1 MALIDITGLTITYG
15 DRPVLD
21 TVDLKLERGD
31 RICIVGGNGSGKSS
45 LAHTAAG
52 WLTVGP
58 HMAGAVLYD
67 GKAPTDLPLADRTRL
82 VQYVGQVPMHQLS
95 GRAFTVA
102 EEVAFGPENLN
113 WPVAETRHA
122 VDHALGRLTLGHL
135 ADRDPFTL
143 SGGEQQRLSI
153 AAALA
158 LDPAVLILDEPAAN
172 LDVTARQQL
181 VTELAALPGDRALL
195 LLDVDADLGLAL
207 GCQLFD
213 LIDGRLREHVP
224 TPRQAAVH
232 HAPPH
237 AQAAEAPFL
246 LLDAVTFAY
255 PGARPLYT
263 DLTVSVVAGEAVALI
278 GPNGI
283 GKSTLF
289 RLAAGLSR
297 PSSGRIRVGNR
308 DIAKL
313 PINEIARHVATVF
326 QEPENQL
333 FSPTVRDEVAFGL
346 DALGLDRDEITRRVD
361 AALERTGLQDAS
373 ARHPLDLDAAARRFV
388 TIACALARQPALILL
403 DEVQRGLDRA
413 NTARMETIIADERA
427 RGAAILFICHDP
439 AFVARN
445 ASRRINLADHVEAV
459 AA

>member
-1 MALIDITGLTITYG
+1 MALIDIAGLTITYG
-15 DRPVLD
+15 ERIILD
-21 TVDLKLERGD
+21 GIDLKIERGE
-31 RICIVGGNGSGKSS
+31 RLCIVGGNGSGKSS
-45 LAHTAAG
+45 LAHAAAG
-52 WLTVGP
+52 WLTAGP
-58 HMAGAVLYD
+58 HMAGTVLYN
-67 GKAPTDLPLADRTRL
+67 GKAPADLPLAERTRL

-113 WPVAETRHA
+113 WLPADTRRA
-122 VDHALGRLTLGHL
+122 VDHALDRLNLGHL

-158 LDPAVLILDEPAAN
+158 LDPAVLILDEPGAN
-172 LDVTARQQL
+172 LDVGARQLL
-181 VTELAALPGDRALL
+181 VAELAALPPDKALL

-207 GCQLFD
+207 GCKLFD
-213 LIDGRLREHVP
+213 LAAGQLREHVP
-224 TPRQAAVH
+224 APRQSLQH
-232 HAPPH
+232 HSPPRTRDV
-237 AQAAEAPFL
+237 ETPFL
-246 LLDAVTFAY
+246 AIDAVTFAY
-255 PGARPLYT
+255 PGANPLYT
-263 DLTVSVVAGEAVALI
+263 DLSVSVAAGEAVALV

-297 PSSGRIRVGNR
+297 PLSGRIRIGNQ

-313 PINEIARHVATVF
+313 EINEIARDVATVF

-346 DALGLDRDEITRRVD
+346 DALGLDRDEIAQRVEL
-361 AALERTGLQDAS
+361 ALQRTGLQDA
-373 ARHPLDLDAAARRFV
+373 AKRHPLDLDAAARRFV

-445 ASRRINLADHVEAV
+445 ASGLIDLADHVKAV

>member
-1 MALIDITGLTITYG
+1 LALIDITDLTVTYDG
-15 DRPVLD
+15 RPILD
-21 TVDLKLERGD
+21 GIDLCIERGE
-31 RICIVGGNGSGKSS
+31 RLCIVGGNGSGKSS
-45 LAHTAAG
+45 LAHAAAG
-52 WLTVGP
+52 WLTAGP
-58 HMAGAVLYD
+58 HMAGTILYD
-67 GKAPTDLPLADRTRL
+67 GRAPADLPLAERTRH
-82 VQYVGQVPMHQLS
+82 VQHVGQVPMHQLS
-95 GRAFTVA
+95 GRAFTVV

-113 WPVAETRHA
+113 WPVAEARRS
-122 VDHALGRLTLGHL
+122 VDDALDRLRLGHL

-158 LDPAVLILDEPAAN
+158 LDPAVLILDEPGAN
-172 LDVTARQQL
+172 LDVAARQQL
-181 VTELAALPGDRALL
+181 VAELVALPSDRALL
-195 LLDVDADLGLAL
+195 LFDVEPALGLAL
-207 GCQLFD
+207 GCRLLD
-213 LIDGRLREHVP
+213 LVDGRLREHVP
-224 TPRQAAVH
+224 ASRQVFAQPVLPAVRSAA
-232 HAPPH
+232 
-237 AQAAEAPFL
+237 APFL
-246 LLDAVTFAY
+246 AMETVTFAY

-263 DLTVSVVAGEAVALI
+263 DLSVSVAAGEAVALV

-297 PSSGRIRVGNR
+297 PSSGSIRIGNSN
-308 DIAKL
+308 IANL
-313 PINEIARHVATVF
+313 GIDEIARDVATVF

-346 DALGLDRDEITRRVD
+346 DALGLGGDEIEQRLD
-361 AALERTGLQDAS
+361 AALDRTGLQSAA

-403 DEVQRGLDRA
+403 DEVQRGLDQA

-427 RGAAILFICHDP
+427 RGAAILFICHAP

-445 ASRRINLADHVEAV
+445 ASRLIDLADHV
-459 AA
+459 AAAAA